1 MTATPTA
8 VFEAALAKRGVDA
21 EDTAEKD
28 GELMVSYCL
37 SSTSKDPVRDEVACL
52 TNTFVDVFRR
62 YDTVSSLKIFL
73 ISPSRKTVSVLRC
86 EEEWAE
92 KSSRALTTIKNLG
105 EGIGFA
111 HAARYE
117 VIASVIQ
124 SAEGPYPAKTV
135 NDYFGSQ
142 VPVAE
147 DSA

>member
-1 MTATPTA
+1 MTVNPTA
-8 VFEAALAKRGVDA
+8 VYETALAKKGIDA

-28 GELMVSYCL
+28 GELMVSHCL
-37 SSTSKDPVRDEVACL
+37 SSTSKESVRDEVACL
-52 TNTFVDVFRR
+52 TDTFVDVFRR

-111 HAARYE
+111 KGARYE

-124 SAEGPYPAKTV
+124 SSEGPYPAKAV
-135 NDYFGSQ
+135 NDHFDSQ
-142 VPVAE
+142 VSLIE
-147 DSA
+147 DSG